1 MTSLLISFETLFRGL
16 VFTSDIRVA
25 TKDSWF
31 CFAEVK
37 RGLVPAIISAYIV
50 PQIGAFRAKEYM
62 LTGKKV
68 SAQKAHELGFI
79 SAVAENEEHLDRIV
93 NEYVEELC
101 TSAPQATQDVKHL
114 VNHVAS
120 HSHESNLEEVEK
132 VFNKMVHS
140 PEALYGMSCFLQKQ
154 RPDWSAF
161 HRANAK
167 L

>member
-1 MTSLLISFETLFRGL
+1 M
-16 VFTSDIRVA
+16 FTSDIRVA

-50 PQIGAFRAKEYM
+50 PQIGAFRAKEFM
-62 LTGKKV
+62 LTGEKV
-68 SAQKAHELGFI
+68 SAQRAYELGFI
-79 SAVAENEEHLDRIV
+79 SAVAENEAHLDRIV
-93 NEYVEELC
+93 QEYVEALC
-101 TSAPQATQDVKHL
+101 TSAPQAMQDVKHL

-120 HSHESNLEEVEK
+120 HSHESNLSEVAK

-140 PEALYGMSCFLQKQ
+140 PEALYGMTCFVQKQ
-154 RPDWSAF
+154 QPDWSAF
-161 HRANAK
+161 QRSNVVASK